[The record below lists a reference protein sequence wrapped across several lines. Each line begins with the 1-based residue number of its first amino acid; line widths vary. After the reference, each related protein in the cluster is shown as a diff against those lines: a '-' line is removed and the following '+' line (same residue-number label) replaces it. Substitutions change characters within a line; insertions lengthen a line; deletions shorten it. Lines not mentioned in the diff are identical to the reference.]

1 MVCQNKLDSHLHY
14 PFGSANNWD
23 LYIVQSHTS
32 GMKLEIRCGYNKVP
46 HCKQNPLCHI
56 ICIRWLLLALNSL
69 YGVFYACAISWSF
82 SLMISYITGF
92 LSFLRACR
100 NSMTCSSASWKLYI
114 EYAYT
119 LCKYMYSN
127 ALYIFSQHHKSYC
140 FFPQE
145 VTTSLRYALY
155 TFWYLPCCTH
165 SSHLQIICY
174 FTQIG
179 FKETHKTVKD
189 HCGIFWITVHHTTSQ
204 VTEKNS

>member
-1 MVCQNKLDSHLHY
+1 MGITKFLTVSKIHC
-14 PFGSANNWD
+14 A
-23 LYIVQSHTS
+23 TS
-32 GMKLEIRCGYNKVP
+32 FVYVDYYLNY
-46 HCKQNPLCHI
+46 
-56 ICIRWLLLALNSL
+56 LNSL

-92 LSFLRACR
+92 LSFLRVCR
-100 NSMTCSSASWKLYI
+100 NSTTCSASWKLYI

-119 LCKYMYSN
+119 LCKYMYLN

-145 VTTSLRYALY
+145 VTTSLNYALY
-155 TFWYLPCCTH
+155 TFWYLPCCSC